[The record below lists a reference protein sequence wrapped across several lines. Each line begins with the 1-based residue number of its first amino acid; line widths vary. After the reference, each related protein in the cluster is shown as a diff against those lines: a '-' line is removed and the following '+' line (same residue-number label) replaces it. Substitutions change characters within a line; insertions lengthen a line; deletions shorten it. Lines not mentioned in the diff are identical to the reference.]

1 MFRIMCSKY
10 DLVEVLKIL
19 TDYNDILYSVHNACG
34 DSNAAFVY
42 INDYDNECVY
52 DFFENMELLICAVNQ
67 LVFDGLTE
75 HIYVKIGNTSFELDG
90 TNEVRD
96 NALKIIQDYVRQIC
110 WVMKMKELRQ

>member
-34 DSNAAFVY
+34 DSNAAFVH
-42 INDYDNECVY
+42 INDYDNECVD

-67 LVFDGLTE
+67 LVFDGITG
-75 HIYVKIGNTSFELDG
+75 HIYVKVRDTSFELDG

-96 NALKIIQDYVRQIC
+96 SALKIIQDYVKYIC
-110 WVMKMKELRQ
+110 G